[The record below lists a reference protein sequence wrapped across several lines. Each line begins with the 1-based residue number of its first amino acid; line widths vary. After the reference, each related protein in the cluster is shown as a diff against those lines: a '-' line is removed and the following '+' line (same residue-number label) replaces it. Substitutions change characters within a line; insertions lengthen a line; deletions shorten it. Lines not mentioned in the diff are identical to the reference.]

1 LPIIFICSEEADE
14 VPIVQDASRDQLDNL
29 IESGD
34 WAAVGATAALLAAA
48 SDSQSQSTRSHGTSR
63 SSSRDG
69 DSIDAARASELD
81 HLVDAGDWE
90 GVVLAAAKFEASVGG
105 RSDKSATNSSAG
117 SAGSDSGTGTGT
129 LGTGN
134 SPSESG
140 VSESPSKAAKR
151 AEVRG
156 EVEALV
162 RRVVPEEIDNVDEMM
177 NQFKGREEELV
188 ETLRTMQERAVAQKA
203 RTAGHK
209 AAKTEARRSV
219 QRGVVPGAA
228 TTTQSLFPAAA
239 TSLGTGSSGIAPVA
253 AVSMVAG
260 LAAVSADGATDDD
273 RSSPMSEGSSS
284 GSGLTGSG
292 TEGSAAQHRSALE
305 MAIEAGDWE
314 AVGQAAAMMSD
325 ASENTASTGGDA
337 TTSQASSGTPRSRRS
352 LEGITANRAT
362 ELDEL
367 IDQGDWTG
375 VVAAAAQF
383 RQDDSKPPSNVSKE
397 EEDALAQAELW
408 TKIAEEKKKGATDA
422 GASDAAEWAISRSL
436 SQMKEKEAEEQQQK
450 DDDEDDDEED
460 EV

>member
-1 LPIIFICSEEADE
+1 
-14 VPIVQDASRDQLDNL
+14 LDNL

-48 SDSQSQSTRSHGTSR
+48 SDSQSASTRSRGTSR
-63 SSSRDG
+63 SRSEG

-90 GVVLAAAKFEASVGG
+90 GVVLAAAKFEASEAG
-105 RSDKSATNSSAG
+105 RSDKSGTNSSAG
-117 SAGSDSGTGTGT
+117 SAGSDSGTGSGT
-129 LGTGN
+129 LGTGG
-134 SPSESG
+134 SPSSANI
-140 VSESPSKAAKR
+140 SESPSRAANR
-151 AEVRG
+151 AELRG

-228 TTTQSLFPAAA
+228 TTTQPPLPMTAA
-239 TSLGTGSSGIAPVA
+239 TII
-253 AVSMVAG
+253 AG
-260 LAAVSADGATDDD
+260 LAAVAADGGDETFEDSASNLT
-273 RSSPMSEGSSS
+273 G
-284 GSGLTGSG
+284 GSGAEASVA
-292 TEGSAAQHRSALE
+292 EHRSALE
-305 MAIEAGDWE
+305 MAIESGDWE

-325 ASENTASTGGDA
+325 ASVGTASTGTDMNV
-337 TTSQASSGTPRSRRS
+337 SRASSGIS
-352 LEGITANRAT
+352 GNTANRAA
-362 ELDEL
+362 ELDEM

-383 RQDDSKPPSNVSKE
+383 KQDDMKPKAKSNVSKE

-436 SQMKEKEAEEQQQK
+436 SQMKEKEAEEKQQK
-450 DDDEDDDEED
+450 DDDENDDDDEED

>member
-1 LPIIFICSEEADE
+1 MNHFICSEDADD
-14 VPIVQDASRDQLDNL
+14 VPIVQDVSRDQLDNL

-48 SDSQSQSTRSHGTSR
+48 SDSQSASTRSRGTSR
-63 SSSRDG
+63 SSSRE
-69 DSIDAARASELD
+69 SSVDAARASELD

-90 GVVLAAAKFEASVGG
+90 GVVLAAAKFEASEAG
-105 RSDKSATNSSAG
+105 RSDKSGTNSSVGSAG

-129 LGTGN
+129 LGTGG
-134 SPSESG
+134 SPSESNI
-140 VSESPSKAAKR
+140 SENPSMAAKR
-151 AEVRG
+151 AELRG

-219 QRGVVPGAA
+219 QRGVVPGATA
-228 TTTQSLFPAAA
+228 TTQPPPPQTAA
-239 TSLGTGSSGIAPVA
+239 TLI
-253 AVSMVAG
+253 AG
-260 LAAVSADGATDDD
+260 LAAVSADGADGTFED
-273 RSSPMSEGSSS
+273 SSS
-284 GSGLTGSG
+284 NLTGGSG
-292 TEGSAAQHRSALE
+292 TEASAAQHRSALE
-305 MAIEAGDWE
+305 MAIESGDWE

-325 ASENTASTGGDA
+325 ASVGTASTGTDPNVSR
-337 TTSQASSGTPRSRRS
+337 TSSGTSRSRS
-352 LEGITANRAT
+352 QGSTANRAA

-367 IDQGDWTG
+367 IDQGDWSG

-383 RQDDSKPPSNVSKE
+383 KQDDTKPKAKTNVSKE

-436 SQMKEKEAEEQQQK
+436 SQMKEKEAEQQQQK
-450 DDDEDDDEED
+450 DDDENDDDDEED

>member
-1 LPIIFICSEEADE
+1 VADD
-14 VPIVQDASRDQLDNL
+14 VPIVPDPSRDQLDNL

-48 SDSQSQSTRSHGTSR
+48 SDSQSASTRSRGTSR
-63 SSSRDG
+63 DSSRD

-90 GVVLAAAKFEASVGG
+90 GVVLAAAKFEASEAG
-105 RSDKSATNSSAG
+105 RSDKSGTNSSVG

-129 LGTGN
+129 LGTGG
-134 SPSESG
+134 SPSESNI
-140 VSESPSKAAKR
+140 SENPSMAAKR
-151 AEVRG
+151 AELRG

-219 QRGVVPGAA
+219 QRGVVPGSSPTPQPPPPMSAA
-228 TTTQSLFPAAA
+228 TM
-239 TSLGTGSSGIAPVA
+239 I
-253 AVSMVAG
+253 AG
-260 LAAVSADGATDDD
+260 LAAVAADGGDGTFEDSQ
-273 RSSPMSEGSSS
+273 SSN
-284 GSGLTGSG
+284 LTGGSG
-292 TEGSAAQHRSALE
+292 TEPSAAQHRSALE
-305 MAIEAGDWE
+305 MAIESGDWE
-314 AVGQAAAMMSD
+314 AVGQAAAMMED
-325 ASENTASTGGDA
+325 ASVGTASTGTDLNVSR
-337 TTSQASSGTPRSRRS
+337 TSSGIS
-352 LEGITANRAT
+352 GNTANRAA

-383 RQDDSKPPSNVSKE
+383 KQDDTKPKAKSNVSKE

-450 DDDEDDDEED
+450 DDDANDNDDEED

>member
-1 LPIIFICSEEADE
+1 VYISVSFSYCSEEADD
-14 VPIVQDASRDQLDNL
+14 VPIVPDLSRDQLDNL

-48 SDSQSQSTRSHGTSR
+48 SDSQSASTRSRGTSR
-63 SSSRDG
+63 SSSREG

-90 GVVLAAAKFEASVGG
+90 GVVLAAAKFEASESG
-105 RSDKSATNSSAG
+105 RSDKSGTNSSAG
-117 SAGSDSGTGTGT
+117 SGGSDSGTGTGT
-129 LGTGN
+129 LGTGG
-134 SPSESG
+134 SPSESNI
-140 VSESPSKAAKR
+140 SESPSKAANR
-151 AEVRG
+151 AELRG

-228 TTTQSLFPAAA
+228 TTTQPPAPMTAA
-239 TSLGTGSSGIAPVA
+239 TMIAGLSAVA
-253 AVSMVAG
+253 A
-260 LAAVSADGATDDD
+260 DGGDGTFED
-273 RSSPMSEGSSS
+273 SSS
-284 GSGLTGSG
+284 NLTGGSG
-292 TEGSAAQHRSALE
+292 TEASAAQHRSALE
-305 MAIEAGDWE
+305 MAIESGDWE
-314 AVGQAAAMMSD
+314 AVGQAAAMMGD
-325 ASENTASTGGDA
+325 ASVGTASTGTDLNA
-337 TTSQASSGTPRSRRS
+337 SRTSSGISGNS
-352 LEGITANRAT
+352 ANRAA

-383 RQDDSKPPSNVSKE
+383 KQDDTKPKAKSSVSKE

-450 DDDEDDDEED
+450 DDDENDDDDEED